1 MARRLLDIMKLPPV
15 DAEAAETGKE
25 IAVIGIGLDFPLA
38 GDAHSYWAQ
47 ASEGICATR
56 GLPYARKLEA
66 YRYTRF
72 KRLKRSDWQFIRQ
85 GYLRR
90 IDRFDHRFFGL
101 SPREAELTDPHQR
114 LFMQTAWHAFED
126 AGYTMDKL
134 KGSRTGVF
142 VGYDHEAYN
151 YTGRVLEAD
160 PSSYKEAHVGN
171 LVSMIPGRVSYHFDL
186 KGPSMIVNTSCSS
199 SLVAIHTAVRAIR
212 SGECVTALA
221 GGIRLDILPIDLIG
235 KVGIESAH
243 GKTRTFDD
251 KADGTVT
258 GEGVCAVMLKPL
270 HLAIKDNDPIYAVI
284 KGTATNQDGHSIG
297 LTAPNA
303 LAQEEVLVSAWQ
315 DAEIAPETIGYLEA
329 HGTGTKLGDP
339 IEIDAINKAFARFT
353 ERKQFC
359 AISSAKPNIGHL
371 IGAAGL
377 AGFVRA
383 VMAVYRKTLPPTVHF
398 ARPNRNISFIQSAVY
413 VNDTSKP
420 WLTGDQPRRCGVSS
434 FGFSGTNC
442 HIVLEEAPAYGME
455 GERDG
460 SPTAP
465 LHAINNGPEHS
476 SWPLHAF
483 AVSAQSVWSLRR
495 KAQQLAKWL
504 PQSAERIEDICYT
517 ANVERSAFPYR
528 LLVVGANATELAA
541 RLCEIEET
549 DYSHAAPGVG
559 IVAGVQL
566 LGEGLLKELSAAYVK
581 GANPDWSSVY
591 QVQQHRQVRLPLYPF
606 EPVRC
611 WMDCPDPQSIPLWET
626 GWELSAESASMARD
640 SEHADSIASN
650 QASSPGSSNKAGIPD
665 GQHSR
670 RTLII
675 HSGDSRAEK
684 IAGALDTGHVSGPI
698 IKVLIGNTGSQND
711 ENVQRLHAS
720 DPDYERLFAVH
731 DPDLLERI
739 VFLYTAAMS
748 EESGGASAAQLWKGL
763 DQGFFHLIALCKA
776 LASKHGHQP
785 ELVIVTSGAYSVTGT
800 EANLSPDS
808 RLLHSLGESLPLE
821 TPNLRIRSID
831 VDLATSDERV
841 AAEIGCLCFKPDEAA
856 ADVEIVRNEA
866 AKRDNGNVSA
876 LRGGYKYVR
885 VCRIA
890 PDKQETG
897 QHGSAEKAGGLQEN
911 ELPLRVGGVYVISG
925 GGGGIGQEI
934 AKYIADVMPL
944 HVAVVT
950 RLTPPDDQT
959 MADIR
964 SSGSTVSVH
973 YADAASRD
981 SLREALA
988 DIRGDYGP
996 IRGIVH
1002 CTGSLATQ
1010 GTLLQKSRSVIMEQ
1024 LEGKAFG
1031 ALLLDELTKDD
1042 ALDFFLCSSSISA
1055 LVGIPGELDYSLANS
1070 LLDAIC
1076 EERSIRRPGT
1086 KCINWPAWLE
1096 TGMAL
1101 ASGADLKGGVLHSVS
1116 NGEAMQAFEKVLRS
1130 EWTRVIVGQPT
1141 RTVERFTEL
1150 IAGRLS
1156 MLDYYAGNDQDDLAF
1171 KRLNAAAPTSGEA
1184 SRPAIQLHGKEG
1196 LPTDSELLV
1205 ASAWSDVLGYAVFRA
1220 DDNFFDIG
1228 GNSIMILKVHAF
1240 LDKNRP
1246 GIVQLPDLFAF
1257 PTIAK
1262 LAGYMDEQLAQNGRR
1277 SSVAT
1282 IQYETTEESEDIELL
1297 IERLAK
1303 GELSVSGVMS
1313 TLNGGSAGE
1322 HNE

>member
-1 MARRLLDIMKLPPV
+1 
-15 DAEAAETGKE
+15 
-25 IAVIGIGLDFPLA
+25 
-38 GDAHSYWAQ
+38 
-47 ASEGICATR
+47 
-56 GLPYARKLEA
+56 
-66 YRYTRF
+66 
-72 KRLKRSDWQFIRQ
+72 
-85 GYLRR
+85 
-90 IDRFDHRFFGL
+90 
-101 SPREAELTDPHQR
+101 
-114 LFMQTAWHAFED
+114 
-126 AGYTMDKL
+126 
-134 KGSRTGVF
+134 
-142 VGYDHEAYN
+142 
-151 YTGRVLEAD
+151 
-160 PSSYKEAHVGN
+160 
-171 LVSMIPGRVSYHFDL
+171 MIPGRVSYFFDL

-212 SGECVTALA
+212 SGECAAALA

-235 KVGIESAH
+235 KVGIESAY

-270 HLAIKDNDPIYAVI
+270 HLAIKDKDPIYAVI
-284 KGTATNQDGHSIG
+284 KGSATNQDGHSIG

-465 LHAINNGPEHS
+465 LHAINNGLEHS
-476 SWPLHAF
+476 SRPLYAI
-483 AVSAQSVWSLRR
+483 ALSAQSVWSLRQR
-495 KAQQLAKWL
+495 AQQLAKWL

-528 LLVVGANATELAA
+528 LLVVGATSTELAA
-541 RLCEIEET
+541 RLSDIEET
-549 DYSHAAPGVG
+549 DYSRVAPGAG
-559 IVAGVQL
+559 IVAGEQL
-566 LGEGLLKELSAAYVK
+566 LGVGLLKELSAAYVK
-581 GANPDWSSVY
+581 GANPDWSIVY

-611 WMDCPDPQSIPLWET
+611 WMDCPDPQPIPLWET
-626 GWELSAESASMARD
+626 GWEFSAEPASIARD

-650 QASSPGSSNKAGIPD
+650 QAGSPSSFYRAGISD
-665 GQHSR
+665 TQHSR

-675 HSGDSRAEK
+675 HSGDMRAEK
-684 IAGALDTGHVSGPI
+684 IAGALEDTEHVSGPI
-698 IKVLIGNTGSQND
+698 IKVLIGHSGSQHD

-739 VFLYTAAMS
+739 VFLYTAPMS

-785 ELVIVTSGAYSVTGT
+785 ELVIVTSSAYSVTGT

-831 VDLATSDERV
+831 VDVATSEGRV
-841 AAEIGCLCFKPDEAA
+841 AAEVGCLCVKPDEAA

-866 AKRDNGNVSA
+866 AKRNEGNISA
-876 LRGGYKYVR
+876 LRGGDKYVR

-890 PDKQETG
+890 EDKQGTG
-897 QHGSAEKAGGLQEN
+897 QPGSAEKAGGLQEN
-911 ELPLRVGGVYVISG
+911 ELPLREGGVYVISG

-934 AKYIADVMPL
+934 AKYIADVKPL
-944 HVAVVT
+944 HVAIVT
-950 RLTPPDDQT
+950 RLTPPEEQT

-964 SSGSTVSVH
+964 R
-973 YADAASRD
+973 AAQPYLFIMRM
-981 SLREALA
+981 LQAETAFAKR
-988 DIRGDYGP
+988 
-996 IRGIVH
+996 
-1002 CTGSLATQ
+1002 
-1010 GTLLQKSRSVIMEQ
+1010 LLTFAVIM
-1024 LEGKAFG
+1024 GRSAVSCI
-1031 ALLLDELTKDD
+1031 APDLLRHRGR
-1042 ALDFFLCSSSISA
+1042 C
-1055 LVGIPGELDYSLANS
+1055 
-1070 LLDAIC
+1070 C
-1076 EERSIRRPGT
+1076 RR
-1086 KCINWPAWLE
+1086 
-1096 TGMAL
+1096 
-1101 ASGADLKGGVLHSVS
+1101 
-1116 NGEAMQAFEKVLRS
+1116 
-1130 EWTRVIVGQPT
+1130 
-1141 RTVERFTEL
+1141 
-1150 IAGRLS
+1150 
-1156 MLDYYAGNDQDDLAF
+1156 
-1171 KRLNAAAPTSGEA
+1171 AAA
-1184 SRPAIQLHGKEG
+1184 QL
-1196 LPTDSELLV
+1196 
-1205 ASAWSDVLGYAVFRA
+1205 
-1220 DDNFFDIG
+1220 
-1228 GNSIMILKVHAF
+1228 
-1240 LDKNRP
+1240 
-1246 GIVQLPDLFAF
+1246 
-1257 PTIAK
+1257 
-1262 LAGYMDEQLAQNGRR
+1262 
-1277 SSVAT
+1277 
-1282 IQYETTEESEDIELL
+1282 
-1297 IERLAK
+1297 
-1303 GELSVSGVMS
+1303 
-1313 TLNGGSAGE
+1313 
-1322 HNE
+1322 